1 MKKKLLYITLVLL
14 SLGGNLLAQ
23 QQMYICRSG
32 QADAYEVN
40 GMTQL
45 EMMPDS
51 FRIGQQPAYAI
62 EEVDSI
68 VFHHPMLPCRELGWW
83 GDLTDGQSLYKAQL
97 RLDASVL
104 DTYGINYNEFE
115 PFDYDVLFIIEAEGG
130 ICQTVRCE
138 LHFSELWMR
147 DILFEWGVGKTS
159 DTTGAYVYVKETG
172 TGPRRFETWVT
183 NGSVLPEESK
193 WNQEGT
199 MLWANCTDLLGGR
212 PMEDVQMIVEAW
224 VHQQPKQIRKSDFD
238 NNPYFKFRFR
248 LRRQPKKL
256 TAITKRTQNQHD
268 YMHQKQVHVL
278 LPISTRTSG
287 DKYTYFRKPFRV
299 SHHNY

>member
-1 MKKKLLYITLVLL
+1 MDKKLLFIMLALL
-14 SLGGNLLAQ
+14 SMKGSIMAQ
-23 QQMYICRSG
+23 QQMYICCGG

-40 GMTQL
+40 CMAQL

-51 FRIGQQPAYAI
+51 FRIRQQPAYAI

-68 VFHHPMLPCRELGWW
+68 VFHHPLLPCRELGWW
-83 GDLTDGQSLYKAQL
+83 GDVTDGQSLYKAQL
-97 RLDASVL
+97 RLDANVFEL
-104 DTYGINYNEFE
+104 YGTEPEEFE

-138 LHFSELWMR
+138 LHFSEEWMCQTFLELR
-147 DILFEWGVGKTS
+147 VGKTS
-159 DTTGAYVYVKETG
+159 DTTGAYVYVRETG

-183 NGSVLPEESK
+183 NSPISPIEK
-193 WNQEGT
+193 AWNQEGT

-278 LPISTRTSG
+278 LPISTRTYSN
-287 DKYTYFRKPFRV
+287 KYTYFRR
-299 SHHNY
+299 